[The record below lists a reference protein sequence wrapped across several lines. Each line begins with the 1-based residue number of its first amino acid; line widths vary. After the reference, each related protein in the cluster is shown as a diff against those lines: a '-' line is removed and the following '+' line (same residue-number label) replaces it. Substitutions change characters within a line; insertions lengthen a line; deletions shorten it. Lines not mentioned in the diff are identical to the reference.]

1 MTSLISRTHCQNCR
15 WIGYPIRV
23 KLKLSCCSE
32 YIYIY
37 IYPSTYTPIYIH
49 IYIHTHEHIQIYIY
63 TYTNIYIFRNQHEN
77 EAIQHTKTLK
87 VPMNDSLFQL
97 QLHPTPRRCKG
108 DTLSMAWIMI
118 QRYYWYIYFRN
129 DAMKPSWHINKFCSK
144 ILLISLDTRRYR
156 WSGSSRLNGWKIWK
170 RAQRNVRSHGLIVL
184 KEKKIIYRLQ
194 T

>member
-32 YIYIY
+32 YIYISIHIYAHIYTY
-37 IYPSTYTPIYIH
+37 IYTHTYIY
-49 IYIHTHEHIQIYIY
+49 IYIHTQTYIY
-63 TYTNIYIFRNQHEN
+63 LEINMKTKQYNTQKHLRYQWMIAYSNYNFTQLPVDARVTHLAWRELWYKDIIGTYISGTTRWSRGDISTN
-77 EAIQHTKTLK
+77 
-87 VPMNDSLFQL
+87 
-97 QLHPTPRRCKG
+97 
-108 DTLSMAWIMI
+108 
-118 QRYYWYIYFRN
+118 
-129 DAMKPSWHINKFCSK
+129 FCSK

-156 WSGSSRLNGWKIWK
+156 WSGSCRLHGWTIWK
-170 RAQRNVRSHGLIVL
+170 RTQRNVRSHCLIGL

>member
-32 YIYIY
+32 YIYISID
-37 IYPSTYTPIYIH
+37 IYAH
-49 IYIHTHEHIQIYIY
+49 IYIYIYIY
-63 TYTNIYIFRNQHEN
+63 THVHIFGNQHEN
-77 EAIQHTKTLK
+77 ETIQHTKTLK

-129 DAMKPSWHINKFCSK
+129 NAMKPRWHINKFCSK
-144 ILLISLDTRRYR
+144 TLLISLDTRRYR
-156 WSGSSRLNGWKIWK
+156 WSGSCRLHGWTIWK
-170 RAQRNVRSHGLIVL
+170 RTQRNVRSHCLIGL
-184 KEKKIIYRLQ
+184 KDKKIIYRLQ

>member
-37 IYPSTYTPIYIH
+37 IHIYAHMYAYIYTRTYTH
-49 IYIHTHEHIQIYIY
+49 IYINIQY
-63 TYTNIYIFRNQHEN
+63 TYTNIYIFGNQHEN
-77 EAIQHTKTLK
+77 ETIQHTKTLK
-87 VPMNDSLFQL
+87 VPVNGSLFQL

-129 DAMKPSWHINKFCSK
+129 NAMKPRWHINKF
-144 ILLISLDTRRYR
+144 
-156 WSGSSRLNGWKIWK
+156 
-170 RAQRNVRSHGLIVL
+170 VL
-184 KEKKIIYRLQ
+184 KYYWFRSIPDVTGGAEAAGYVGGQYENGHKGMLGQIV
-194 T
+194 